1 MSTLSMTG
9 TTEDW
14 LAWLEAIAA
23 AAESKEQ
30 LHGMVDEAIAEFI
43 KDADAGQRT
52 QFAASLRKRQ
62 HSRDD
67 GASAAEISRWAD
79 WPAVVE
85 MAVAKLES

>member
-43 KDADAGQRT
+43 KDADAGQRA
-52 QFAASLRKRQ
+52 QFAGALRKRQ

-67 GASAAEISRWAD
+67 SASATEISRWAD

-85 MAVAKLES
+85 MAVAKL